1 VWKIPSR
8 TRRATIA
15 SFAGALLGVVAVALP
30 QLATPA
36 AAAVS
41 IQSEGPLTQINI
53 SNTLNCDVRHEDDD
67 RPEWYGTNACGTF
80 FTDHTTLWGPQ
91 DLPAGSNA
99 SPRTTY
105 THVSSNLVGNGSVGS
120 PFVGTTVVTL
130 PGSDLTIT
138 QRDTYLVGRE
148 DYRTDVTISNAG
160 GSAVSGIVYTAGD
173 CFLGDSDTGYGR
185 VQGTSAVCTTSSDI
199 GGRIEA
205 LVPITGGNNWQEAV
219 YSDIWRVIGQRAHFN
234 NTIRAGGG
242 LHDNGVGLSWDAT
255 VPAGGSTTFSWS
267 TVFSPAGITPLTM
280 RVDAEH
286 DTSPRGTLNGYKVS
300 ICNFNV
306 ENFTLTSV
314 TLTLPD
320 SFTWRSIALAGIFT
334 TEPTV
339 EGNTATWTGERVIPG
354 PGGCGEFHFAVDVG
368 NVLGTF
374 TVDAE
379 ATAIGNEVSP
389 VTDDAPITVVIADEE
404 QVDLSVAK
412 TASPSPVVAGT
423 PLTYR
428 VTVTN
433 NSEFPSEGFTLSD
446 IVPVGSTLVRNRTD
460 PRCSTVEPTDAGFRL
475 ICRDTQLA
483 AGASTEFTIMVDTDG
498 SLATGSVLVNAA
510 LVELDEP
517 FVDPDPDNN
526 VASVATEVVHR
537 VDVRISMAF
546 DPGLVFEGQS
556 STLLVTVK
564 NDGPSTATNVT
575 LRVTVPD
582 GLTLRMPSKGAPD
595 CTIDGGKTMTCNFP
609 AIVAGDPTFGFPV
622 DTGPG
627 SGAAPPA
634 VHTASG
640 TVSAADDVNPS
651 NNDATAQLLVA
662 ILPITGNN
670 IWPVA
675 GSGVGALLLGIVLVV
690 AAVRRT
696 RRADEED

>member
-1 VWKIPSR
+1 VV
-8 TRRATIA
+8 A
-15 SFAGALLGVVAVALP
+15 SVAGALVGVVAVAMP
-30 QLATPA
+30 PLANPA

-41 IQSEGPLTQINI
+41 IASSGPLTQINI
-53 SNTLNCDVRHEDDD
+53 SDRLNCDVRHELDAH
-67 RPEWYGTNACGTF
+67 PEWYGTNACGTF
-80 FTDHTTLWGPQ
+80 FTDRTTLWGPQ

-99 SPRTTY
+99 TPRTLY
-105 THVSSNLVGNGSVGS
+105 TPVSSNLTGNGSVGN

-130 PGSDLTIT
+130 PGSNLTIT

-173 CFLGDSDTGYGR
+173 CYLGDSDRGYGR
-185 VQGTSAVCTTSSDI
+185 LQGTSAVCTTSPDL

-219 YSDIWRVIGQRAHFN
+219 YSDIWGVIGQRTHFN
-234 NTIRAGGG
+234 NTIRPGGG
-242 LHDNGVGLSWDAT
+242 LHDNGIGLSWDAT
-255 VPAGGSTTFSWS
+255 VPAGGSTTFSWN
-267 TVFSPAGITPLTM
+267 TVFSPAGITPLDM
-280 RVDAEH
+280 NIEADR
-286 DTSPRGTLNGYKVS
+286 DTSYRGTLNGYTVS
-300 ICNFNV
+300 ICNFNL
-306 ENFTLTSV
+306 EDFTLTSV

-320 SFTWRSIALAGIFT
+320 SFTWRGITLAGIFT

-339 EGNTATWTGERVIPG
+339 EGNTATWTGEIVIPG
-354 PGGCGEFHFAVDVG
+354 PGCQEFHFSVDVG

-374 TVDAE
+374 TVDAV
-379 ATAIGNEVSP
+379 ATAIGNEVTP
-389 VTDDAPITVVIADEE
+389 VTDAAPIEVVVAPEE
-404 QVDLSVAK
+404 QVDLSVTK

-433 NSEFPSEGFTLSD
+433 NSEFPSKGFTLAD

-475 ICRDTQLA
+475 LCRDKQLA
-483 AGASTEFTIMVDTDG
+483 AGASTVFTIVVDTDG
-498 SLATGSVLVNAA
+498 SLGTGSVLVNAA
-510 LVELDEP
+510 RVELDKP
-517 FVDPDPDNN
+517 FVDPEPENN
-526 VASVATEVVHR
+526 ADSVATEVVHR
-537 VDVRISMAF
+537 VDVRLSMAF

-575 LRVTVPD
+575 LRVSMPD
-582 GLTLRMPSKGAPD
+582 GLTLRMPNKGAPD
-595 CTIDGGKTMTCNFP
+595 CTIDGRTMTCHFP
-609 AIVAGDPTFGFPV
+609 AIAAGDPTFGFPV

-640 TVSAADDVNPS
+640 TVSAPDDVNLS
-651 NNDATAQLLVA
+651 NNDATARLLVA
-662 ILPITGNN
+662 ILPITGGR
-670 IWPVA
+670 IWPIA
-675 GSGVGALLLGIVLVV
+675 SSGAVALLFGIVLVV

-696 RRADEED
+696 RKAEEED